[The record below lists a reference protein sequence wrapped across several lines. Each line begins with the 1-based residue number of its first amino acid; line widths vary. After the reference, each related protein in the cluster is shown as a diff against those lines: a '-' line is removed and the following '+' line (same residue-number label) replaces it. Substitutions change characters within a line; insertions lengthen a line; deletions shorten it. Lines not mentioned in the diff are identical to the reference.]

1 VPRVARGADRA
12 LDLGGAALVDVG
24 EHVAALVRLD
34 RFERL
39 AGAHLLATDDQRDVE
54 PLRLHVTESPLELL
68 ALRRSGRI
76 AANRLVVRLGD
87 AKDAVSAHGCDS
99 MVRGSPS
106 PRCGHPDWRSNS
118 MSKGKL
124 VAAAVTAA
132 AIAGGSSA
140 YALARGHPGHPG
152 GPGAGRSRRTGT
164 GVTARAPGSRTRTTA
179 RRSRGPPARR
189 SPTS

>member
-1 VPRVARGADRA
+1 PRAGEQRRGAQEDRRAVLPGQPRPVVPRVARGADRA

-76 AANRLVVRLGD
+76 AANRLV
-87 AKDAVSAHGCDS
+87 
-99 MVRGSPS
+99 
-106 PRCGHPDWRSNS
+106 
-118 MSKGKL
+118 
-124 VAAAVTAA
+124 
-132 AIAGGSSA
+132 
-140 YALARGHPGHPG
+140 
-152 GPGAGRSRRTGT
+152 
-164 GVTARAPGSRTRTTA
+164 
-179 RRSRGPPARR
+179 
-189 SPTS
+189 